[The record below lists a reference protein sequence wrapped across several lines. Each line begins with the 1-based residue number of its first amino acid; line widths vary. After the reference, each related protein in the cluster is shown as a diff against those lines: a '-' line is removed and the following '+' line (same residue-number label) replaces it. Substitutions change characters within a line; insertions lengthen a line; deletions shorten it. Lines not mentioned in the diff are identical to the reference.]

1 MTNSTDR
8 PVSVSSWRT
17 YRRLVAFA
25 KPYRLL
31 LVAALIAAL
40 IEAAGTTGFLAL
52 MKPITDETFIY
63 KNAEVSRWLPVQI
76 ILLFVVRGIAGY
88 ITDMAM
94 GKSARSIARD
104 LRIKVMA
111 KYLRLPGSRF
121 DSEPVPSML
130 IRLGSDSDQVAQAA
144 VDAIKVMIQQSLQVI
159 GALALMLW
167 HSWQVTLTI
176 LVLAPV
182 LAWVMDKVA
191 RRYRRISH
199 SIQESGAH
207 LLQAADQTLSSHQE
221 VKIYG
226 AQQTEMERYGALADR
241 NLRLAM
247 KVESTRGIS
256 TATVQMIG
264 AIGLSALLF
273 VAGAQALAGRL
284 TAGDFVVL
292 MTSMLTIIPGLKQLT
307 NVQNMVQR
315 GLASAERL
323 FSVLDSPD
331 EPDQGAVAL
340 TRAKGLIE
348 FRDVTARYPGQ
359 VNPALADV
367 SFIAQPGT
375 VTAIV
380 GRSGSGKSSLIKL
393 IPRFYDAEAGQILLD
408 GQPVQAYAL
417 ADLRRQIALVGQQV
431 MLFDGSIA
439 EKRGVRRNA
448 QRRRQPAGACDSG
461 CQCDGICRATARR
474 PAVACRCQGGVCPAA
489 SASVWRSH
497 APCSG
502 RADPDPGR
510 SDCSAGQRIRALGAR
525 RPAQADAGP
534 HHAGDRASP
543 VHHRTC
549 RSGAG
554 DGPGPDRRAWHA
566 SRIAGAGR
574 LVFAPARHAVP
585 RTPGMSKRGARTP
598 GFWYDNNTPIPLPAR
613 ILVPV
618 YGAAIALR
626 RALYRRGWRKRHGVP
641 VPVIVVG
648 NVTAGGTGKTPL
660 TIALVAKLQEAG
672 WTPGVASRGYGRD
685 EAGKARWVEADT
697 PVALGGDEPVLIA
710 WKTGARVRVDSDR
723 LAAARALVE
732 AGCDIVICDDGLQ
745 HYRLARDVEIE
756 VVDGQR
762 RYGNGRLLPAGPLR
776 EPVARARDCDFRV
789 VNLGQ
794 ASTTAA
800 PQAPDDAGFGEWQMR
815 LSIDSVQPM
824 DGKRAQPLS
833 MLAGQRVHAV
843 AGIAYPERFFAML
856 RARGIGVVPHAFPDH
871 HVYRAA
877 DFSFGSR
884 LPVLMTEKDAVKC
897 RPFADEWLYSVPLK
911 AELPAAFWVSLLDR
925 LNKLASR
932 QGV

>member
-1 MTNSTDR
+1 MTLSTDR
-8 PVSVSSWRT
+8 PAPVSSWRT
-17 YRRLVAFA
+17 YRRLLAFA

-76 ILLFVVRGIAGY
+76 ILLFVVRGVAGY

-144 VDAIKVMIQQSLQVI
+144 VDAVKVMIQQSLQVI

-199 SIQESGAH
+199 SIQESGAQ

-226 AQQTEMERYGALADR
+226 AQQTEMERYGALANR

-331 EPDQGAVAL
+331 EPDQGTVPL

-367 SFIAQPGT
+367 SFVAQPGT

-393 IPRFYDAEAGQILLD
+393 IPRFYEAEAGQILLD
-408 GQPVQAYAL
+408 GHPVQAYAL

-439 EKRGVRRNA
+439 DNVAFGEMRN
-448 QRRRQPAGACDSG
+448 
-461 CQCDGICRATARR
+461 
-474 PAVACRCQGGVCPAA
+474 
-489 SASVWRSH
+489 
-497 APCSG
+497 
-502 RADPDPGR
+502 
-510 SDCSAGQRIRALGAR
+510 
-525 RPAQADAGP
+525 ADAGQLE
-534 HHAGDRASP
+534 RAIL
-543 VHHRTC
+543 
-549 RSGAG
+549 GANAIEFVAQLPEG
-554 DGPGPDRRAWHA
+554 LQSHVGTKG
-566 SRIAGAGR
+566 GR
-574 LVFAPARHAVP
+574 LSGGQRQ
-585 RTPGMSKRGARTP
+585 R
-598 GFWYDNNTPIPLPAR
+598 L
-613 ILVPV
+613 
-618 YGAAIALR
+618 AIA
-626 RALYRRGWRKRHGVP
+626 RAMLKD
-641 VPVIVVG
+641 
-648 NVTAGGTGKTPL
+648 A
-660 TIALVAKLQEAG
+660 
-672 WTPGVASRGYGRD
+672 
-685 EAGKARWVEADT
+685 
-697 PVALGGDEPVLIA
+697 PVLIL
-710 WKTGARVRVDSDR
+710 D
-723 LAAARALVE
+723 E
-732 AGCDIVICDDGLQ
+732 A
-745 HYRLARDVEIE
+745 
-756 VVDGQR
+756 
-762 RYGNGRLLPAGPLR
+762 
-776 EPVARARDCDFRV
+776 
-789 VNLGQ
+789 
-794 ASTTAA
+794 TAA
-800 PQAPDDAGFGEWQMR
+800 LDNESERLVQDALHKLMPDRTTLVIAHR
-815 LSIDSVQPM
+815 LSTIEHADQVLVM
-824 DGKRAQPLS
+824 DQGRIVERGTHHQLLAQ
-833 MLAGQRVHAV
+833 G
-843 AGIAYPERFFAML
+843 G
-856 RARGIGVVPHAFPDH
+856 
-871 HVYRAA
+871 
-877 DFSFGSR
+877 
-884 LPVLMTEKDAVKC
+884 
-897 RPFADEWLYSVPLK
+897 LYSHLHGMQFR
-911 AELPAAFWVSLLDR
+911 E
-925 LNKLASR
+925 R
-932 QGV
+932 QA